1 LTQIRL
7 NPSKLGAVVASEFQR
22 RIVVVDDEAIIR
34 TLVAERLEKF
44 DFQCFI
50 AGDALTAKKLV
61 LKHDPDALI
70 VDLDLGDGPSGTE
83 LISALAEINS
93 SLGFVLL
100 TNYIPA
106 QNEMKVAKNLRYVS
120 KKEVTNIEILVEALE
135 SVLRY
140 GQRDLE
146 ALTPGALSKLTKGQ
160 LEILGLLSKGL
171 SNAEISAQRKVGLRA
186 VEQSIRRIYQAL
198 GLTNKKGHSNR
209 VSAARIY
216 SSEMGLRR
224 SGGQS

>member
-1 LTQIRL
+1 MT
-7 NPSKLGAVVASEFQR
+7 PDFQR
-22 RIVVVDDEAIIR
+22 RIVVVDDEAILR
-34 TLVAERLEKF
+34 TLVAERLEKAG
-44 DFQCFI
+44 FQCFT
-50 AGDALTAKKLV
+50 APDALSAKRLV

-83 LISALAEINS
+83 LISALVEINP

-106 QNEMKVAKNLRYVS
+106 ATEMKVAKNLRYVS
-120 KKEVTNIEILVEALE
+120 KKEVDNIQVLVDALE
-135 SVLRY
+135 SVLRF
-140 GQRDLE
+140 GEKDLHD
-146 ALTPGALSKLTKGQ
+146 LTPGALSKLTKGQ
-160 LEILGLLSKGL
+160 LEILGLVAKGF

-224 SGGQS
+224 SRTDK